1 MIETV
6 INGITLTL
14 ETSPAL
20 FSPNAVDAGTLAM
33 LSFTEFAPDDKILD
47 LGCGSGV
54 VGILAAR
61 QIGAGRV
68 VLCDISE
75 EAVRITRLNAVRNN
89 VPDVAVYVS
98 DGLAGVPET
107 GFTQILS
114 NPPYHTDFKVAKSF
128 IEDGYK
134 RLLPG
139 GKMLMVTKRKDW
151 YKNKLTSVFGGVT
164 VRERDGYYIFIAE
177 KRSASKP
184 PKQKAPAVLSRKLRR
199 KTERGRKNGAQN
211 RV

>member
-6 INGITLTL
+6 INGIAMKL

-33 LSFTEFAPDDKILD
+33 LAFTEFVPDDKILD

-61 QIGAGRV
+61 RIGADRV
-68 VLCDISE
+68 VLCDLSE
-75 EAVRITRLNAVRNN
+75 EAVRITRLNAAWNG
-89 VPDVAVYVS
+89 VPDVQVYVS
-98 DGLAGVPET
+98 DGLAGVPES

-139 GKMLMVTKRKDW
+139 GKMLMVTKRRDW
-151 YKNKLTSVFGGVT
+151 YKNKLAAVFGGVT
-164 VRERDGYYIFIAE
+164 VKESAGYYIFIAE
-177 KRSASKP
+177 KRSAARP

-199 KTERGRKNGAQN
+199 KTERGQRGRAQD
-211 RV
+211 

>member
-6 INGITLTL
+6 INGISLTL

-33 LSFTEFAPDDKILD
+33 LSFAEFAPDDKILD

-61 QIGAGRV
+61 QIGADRV
-68 VLCDISE
+68 VLCDLSE
-75 EAVRITRLNAVRNN
+75 EAVRIARLNAARNS
-89 VPDVAVYVS
+89 VSDVQVYVS
-98 DGLAGVPET
+98 DGLKDVPET

-134 RLLPG
+134 GLLPG
-139 GKMLMVTKRKDW
+139 GKMLMVTKRRDW

-164 VRERDGYYIFIAE
+164 VRESEGYYIFIAE
-177 KRSASKP
+177 KRSAARP

-199 KTERGRKNGAQN
+199 KTERGRKNGM
-211 RV
+211 

>member
-6 INGITLTL
+6 INGISLQL

-33 LSFTEFAPDDKILD
+33 LSFAEFAPDDKILD

-61 QIGAGRV
+61 RIGAGRV
-68 VLCDISE
+68 VLCDLSE
-75 EAVRITRLNAVRNN
+75 EAVRISRLNAARNG
-89 VPDVAVYVS
+89 VPDVHVYVS
-98 DGLAGVPET
+98 DGLTGVPES

-139 GKMLMVTKRKDW
+139 GRMLMVTKRKDW
-151 YKNKLTSVFGGVT
+151 YRNKLAAVFGGVT
-164 VRERDGYYIFIAE
+164 VKESAGYYIFIAE
-177 KRSASKP
+177 KRSPARH

-199 KTERGRKNGAQN
+199 KTERGQRG
-211 RV
+211 

>member
-6 INGITLTL
+6 INGIALTL

-33 LSFTEFAPDDKILD
+33 LSFAEFTPSAKVLD

-61 QIGAGRV
+61 QIGSDRV
-68 VLCDISE
+68 VLCDLSE
-75 EAVRITRLNAVRNN
+75 EAVRITRLNAARNN
-89 VPDVAVYVS
+89 VPDVHVYVS
-98 DGLAGVPET
+98 DGLKDVPET

-139 GKMLMVTKRKDW
+139 GKMLMVTKRRDW
-151 YKNKLTSVFGGVT
+151 YRNKLAAVFGGVT
-164 VRERDGYYIFIAE
+164 VRESEGYYIFIAE
-177 KRSASKP
+177 KRSAARP

-199 KTERGRKNGAQN
+199 KTERGRKNGM
-211 RV
+211 

>member
-6 INGITLTL
+6 INGISLTL

-33 LSFTEFAPDDKILD
+33 LSFAEFVPDDKILD

-61 QIGAGRV
+61 QIGADRV
-68 VLCDISE
+68 VLCDLSE
-75 EAVRITRLNAVRNN
+75 EAVRIARLNAARNN
-89 VPDVAVYVS
+89 VPDVQVYVS
-98 DGLAGVPET
+98 DGLKDVPES
-107 GFTQILS
+107 G
-114 NPPYHTDFKVAKSF
+114 FKVAKSF

-139 GKMLMVTKRKDW
+139 GKMLMITKRRDW

-164 VRERDGYYIFIAE
+164 VRESEGYYIFIAE
-177 KRSASKP
+177 KRSAARP

-199 KTERGRKNGAQN
+199 KTERGRKNGM
-211 RV
+211 

>member
-6 INGITLTL
+6 INGIALTL

-33 LSFTEFAPDDKILD
+33 LSFAEFTPSDKVLD

-61 QIGAGRV
+61 QIGSDRV
-68 VLCDISE
+68 VLCDLSE
-75 EAVRITRLNAVRNN
+75 EAVRITRLNAARNN
-89 VPDVAVYVS
+89 VPDVHVYVS
-98 DGLAGVPET
+98 DGLKDVPET

-139 GKMLMVTKRKDW
+139 GKMLMVTKRRDW
-151 YKNKLTSVFGGVT
+151 YRNKLATVFGGVT
-164 VRERDGYYIFIAE
+164 VRESEGYYIFIAE
-177 KRSASKP
+177 KRSAARP

-199 KTERGRKNGAQN
+199 KTERGRKN
-211 RV
+211 VM

>member
-6 INGITLTL
+6 INGISLTL

-33 LSFTEFAPDDKILD
+33 LSFAEFVPDDKILD

-61 QIGAGRV
+61 QIGADRV
-68 VLCDISE
+68 VLCDLSE
-75 EAVRITRLNAVRNN
+75 EAVRIARLNAARNN
-89 VPDVAVYVS
+89 VPDVQVYVS
-98 DGLAGVPET
+98 DGLKDVPES
-107 GFTQILS
+107 GFTVILS

-139 GKMLMVTKRKDW
+139 GKMLMITKRRDW

-164 VRERDGYYIFIAE
+164 VRESEGYYIFIAE
-177 KRSASKP
+177 KRSAARP

-199 KTERGRKNGAQN
+199 KTERGRKNGM
-211 RV
+211 

>member
-6 INGITLTL
+6 INGIALTL

-33 LSFTEFAPDDKILD
+33 LFFAEFTPSDKVLD
-47 LGCGSGV
+47 LGCGSGI

-61 QIGAGRV
+61 QIGSDRV
-68 VLCDISE
+68 VLCDLSE
-75 EAVRITRLNAVRNN
+75 EAVRITRLNAARNN
-89 VPDVAVYVS
+89 VPDVHVYVS
-98 DGLAGVPET
+98 DGLKDVPET

-139 GKMLMVTKRKDW
+139 GKMLMVTKRRDW
-151 YKNKLTSVFGGVT
+151 YRNKLAAVFGGVT
-164 VRERDGYYIFIAE
+164 VRESEGYYIFIAE
-177 KRSASKP
+177 KRSAARP

-199 KTERGRKNGAQN
+199 KTERGRKNGM
-211 RV
+211 